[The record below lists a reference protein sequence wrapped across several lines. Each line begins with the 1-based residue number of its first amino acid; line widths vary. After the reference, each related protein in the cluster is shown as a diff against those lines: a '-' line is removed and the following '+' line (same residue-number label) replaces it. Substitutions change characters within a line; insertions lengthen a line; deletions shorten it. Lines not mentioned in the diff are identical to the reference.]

1 MLSYWEEMKY
11 QVKKNL
17 GAIVRHDGVEFRV
30 WAPFAKNVMLAEN
43 FYDETGSSL
52 KSEGDGYW
60 SLFVPD
66 VGPGYTY
73 QYIIDTGN
81 ELLHRNDPRARVLTA
96 SENGMSVVA
105 ANDFDWGDDIYMPL
119 SHEQHI
125 LYELHVGTFNR
136 PDPAT
141 QGTFYDAIE
150 KLDYLSALG
159 VTMIEL
165 MPVTSMAVSHGWGY
179 APDHIF
185 SVESTYGGRHGLMEF
200 VKAAH
205 SRGIG
210 VMLDVVYNHFMGG
223 DSLWR
228 FDGWSEN
235 DRGGIYFYND
245 ERGDTPWGGRPD
257 YGRPEVRQFIL
268 DNVAMWLSEY
278 RLDGLRLDSTI
289 YMRNTNGANNDPPH
303 DIGDA
308 WSLLGKLTSL
318 AHKINPGSLI
328 VAEDCSVNEY
338 ITKTTREGG
347 VGFDAQWGLN
357 FPHGLRALA
366 GLQVPFPVDFLQ
378 ELSSSY
384 NGNPFQKVIFSDSH
398 DTAANGQVRLNEAVT
413 PGNAESERAR
423 QHTLLTSAMTLTAPG
438 VPMLMQGQE
447 FMQEGDFSEW
457 KELEWQK
464 TEQFAGIVEAH
475 KHLTA
480 LRRNTYGNTAGLLG
494 LHINIFHRDD
504 VNTVFAYHR
513 WQKGGVRDDVFVIAN
528 FGNSDFENYQL
539 TFPIAGEWRVR
550 FNSTWSGY
558 GTDMK
563 ELPLEAITTDLS
575 GLVTIPLVAHCVLV
589 LSQD

>member
-1 MLSYWEEMKY
+1 MKY

-30 WAPFAKNVMLAEN
+30 WAPFAKNVMVVEN
-43 FYDETGSSL
+43 FYDETGPSL
-52 KSEGDGYW
+52 VSENDGYW
-60 SLFVPD
+60 SLFVPEA
-66 VGPGYTY
+66 GPGYTY
-73 QYIIDTGN
+73 QFLIDTGN
-81 ELLHRNDPRARVLTA
+81 EVLRRNDPRARVLTA

-105 ANDFDWGDDIYMPL
+105 TNDFDWGDDIYMPAPR
-119 SHEQHI
+119 EQHI
-125 LYELHVGTFNR
+125 LYELHIGTFNR
-136 PDPAT
+136 PDAAT

-165 MPVTSMAVSHGWGY
+165 MPVTSMAISHGWGY

-185 SVESTYGGRHGLMEF
+185 SVESAYGGRHGLMEF

-223 DSLWR
+223 DTLWR

-257 YGRPEVRQFIL
+257 YGRAEVRQFIL
-268 DNVAMWLSEY
+268 DNVAMWFSEY

-289 YMRNTNGANNDPPH
+289 YMRNTIGANNDPAH
-303 DIGDA
+303 DIADA
-308 WSLLGKLTSL
+308 WSLLGKMTSL
-318 AHKINPGSLI
+318 ARKINPGALI

-338 ITKTTREGG
+338 ITKSVHDGG

-366 GLQVPFPVDFLQ
+366 GLNVPFPVDFYQ
-378 ELSSSY
+378 ELGSNY
-384 NGNPFQKVIFSDSH
+384 NSDAFQKVIFSDSH

-413 PGNAESERAR
+413 PGNAESQLAR
-423 QHTLLTSAMTLTAPG
+423 QRTLLASAMTLTAPG
-438 VPMLMQGQE
+438 IPMLMQGQE
-447 FMQEGDFSEW
+447 FMQEGDFSDW
-457 KELEWQK
+457 KELEWAK

-480 LRRNTYGNTAGLLG
+480 LRRNTYGSTAGLQG
-494 LHINIFHRDD
+494 QGINVFHRDD
-504 VNTVFAYHR
+504 TNTVLAYHR
-513 WQKGGVRDDVFVIAN
+513 WHKGGPRDDTLVIAN
-528 FGNSDFENYQL
+528 FGTGNFDNYELIVPVSGTWQ
-539 TFPIAGEWRVR
+539 VR

-563 ELPLEAITTDLS
+563 EIKLKTVITDDS
-575 GLVTIPLVAHCVLV
+575 GRITIPMTASSVVI